1 MDSIPVVA
9 FRYFGRYGHFRKPY
23 SNVSSFTYPF
33 PPRTAIAGLLG
44 AILGVPK
51 EKVARNFDESKMKVA
66 VAIEKEIKTITHVT
80 NLRQDSSGRVDY
92 SIKRPKKDW
101 KPKPLKRIPD
111 WNKPINPYPME
122 LLRNPSYL
130 LYVSLNDKM
139 SELASRIKNERY
151 VYTPCMGLSEFL
163 AGLQYIPIEGVAKPL
178 DPGEHEISSVVC
190 KEECSLLIDRLKPEE
205 GHHIQELKVPHLGTA
220 DRTFTYKRYLLNM
233 IPKPL
238 PVQMKVTPYQFGDE
252 VITFL

>member
-9 FRYFGRYGHFRKPY
+9 FRYYGRYGHFRKPY

-51 EKVARNFDESKMKVA
+51 EKVAGNFDESKMKVA
-66 VAIEKEIKTITHVT
+66 VTIEKEIKTITHVT
-80 NLRQDSSGRVDY
+80 NFRNTKQGSAGDVNYLVKRSKK
-92 SIKRPKKDW
+92 IKFPKKV
-101 KPKPLKRIPD
+101 PK
-111 WNKPINPYPME
+111 WNTPTQIPME

-139 SELASRIKNERY
+139 SELTSRIKNERY

-163 AGLQYIPIEGVAKPL
+163 AGLQYIPLEGVAKPL
-178 DPGEHEISSVVC
+178 SPGEHEISTVVC
-190 KEECSLLIDRLKPEE
+190 KEDCSLLIDRLRPEE

-220 DRTFTYKRYLLNM
+220 ERTFTYKRYLLNM
-233 IPKPL
+233 LPKNL
-238 PVQMKVTPYQFGDE
+238 PVQMKVAPYQFGDE
-252 VITFL
+252 IITFL